1 MELNNKEIIL
11 KKIENIVTPVAESM
25 NLSLVDIEYLQDG
38 GYWYVRIYVEK
49 ENEDITLEDCAALSN
64 KIDED
69 IDKLIDQRF
78 FLEVSS
84 PGIER
89 PLKKI
94 ADYIRFK
101 GEKAKLSLKHKVN
114 DNKNFEG
121 IIVDCKDN
129 IIFLEI
135 KEQEI
140 MEIPFSEIRK
150 ANLVYEFEEFLNRIF
165 REGIKI
171 I

>member
-49 ENEDITLEDCAALSN
+49 ENKDITLEDCAALSN

-150 ANLVYEFEEFLNRIF
+150 ANLVYEFEEF
-165 REGIKI
+165 
-171 I
+171 

>member
-94 ADYIRFK
+94 ADYIKFK

-150 ANLVYEFEEFLNRIF
+150 ANLVYEFEEF
-165 REGIKI
+165 
-171 I
+171 

>member
-25 NLSLVDIEYLQDG
+25 GLSLVDIEYLQDG

-94 ADYIRFK
+94 TDYIRFK

-114 DNKNFEG
+114 DNKKFEG

-150 ANLVYEFEEFLNRIF
+150 ANLVYEFEEF
-165 REGIKI
+165 
-171 I
+171 

>member
-11 KKIENIVTPVAESM
+11 KKIENIVTPVAESTG
-25 NLSLVDIEYLQDG
+25 LSLVDIEYLQDG

-150 ANLVYEFEEFLNRIF
+150 ANLVYEFEEF
-165 REGIKI
+165 
-171 I
+171 

>member
-1 MELNNKEIIL
+1 MELNNKEVIL
-11 KKIENIVTPVAESM
+11 KKIENIVTPVVEEM
-25 NLSLVDIEYLQDG
+25 KLSLVDIEYLQDG

-121 IIVDCKDN
+121 TIVDCKDN
-129 IIFLEI
+129 IVFLEI

-150 ANLVYEFEEFLNRIF
+150 ANLVYEFEEF
-165 REGIKI
+165 
-171 I
+171 

>member
-25 NLSLVDIEYLQDG
+25 GLSLVDIEYLQDG

-150 ANLVYEFEEFLNRIF
+150 ANLVYEFEEF
-165 REGIKI
+165 
-171 I
+171 

>member
-25 NLSLVDIEYLQDG
+25 GLSLVDIEYLQDG

-69 IDKLIDQRF
+69 IDRLIDQRF

-150 ANLVYEFEEFLNRIF
+150 ANLVYEFEEF
-165 REGIKI
+165 
-171 I
+171 

>member
-114 DNKNFEG
+114 DNKNFE
-121 IIVDCKDN
+121 IW
-129 IIFLEI
+129 
-135 KEQEI
+135 
-140 MEIPFSEIRK
+140 
-150 ANLVYEFEEFLNRIF
+150 
-165 REGIKI
+165 
-171 I
+171 

>member
-11 KKIENIVTPVAESM
+11 KKIENIVTPVVDEM
-25 NLSLVDIEYLQDG
+25 KLSLVDIEYLQDG

-69 IDKLIDQRF
+69 IDKIIDQRF

-101 GEKAKLSLKHKVN
+101 GEKVKLSLKHKVN

-121 IIVDCKDN
+121 IIVDCKEN
-129 IIFLEI
+129 IVFLEI

-150 ANLVYEFEEFLNRIF
+150 ANLVYEFEEF
-165 REGIKI
+165 
-171 I
+171 

>member
-11 KKIENIVTPVAESM
+11 KKIENIVIPVAESM
-25 NLSLVDIEYLQDG
+25 NLFLVDIEYLQDG

-89 PLKKI
+89 PLKKV

-135 KEQEI
+135 SEQEI

-150 ANLVYEFEEFLNRIF
+150 ANLVYEFEEF
-165 REGIKI
+165 
-171 I
+171 

>member
-101 GEKAKLSLKHKVN
+101 GEKAKLSLKHKVD

-150 ANLVYEFEEFLNRIF
+150 ANLVYEFEEF
-165 REGIKI
+165 
-171 I
+171 

>member
-25 NLSLVDIEYLQDG
+25 GLSLVDIEYLQDG

-64 KIDED
+64 KIDEN

-150 ANLVYEFEEFLNRIF
+150 ANLVYEFEEF
-165 REGIKI
+165 
-171 I
+171 

>member
-25 NLSLVDIEYLQDG
+25 GLSLVDIEYLQDG

-84 PGIER
+84 PGIEI

-150 ANLVYEFEEFLNRIF
+150 ANLVYEFEEF
-165 REGIKI
+165 
-171 I
+171 

>member
-1 MELNNKEIIL
+1 MCR
-11 KKIENIVTPVAESM
+11 NITSSSFLA
-25 NLSLVDIEYLQDG
+25 NLHAIR
-38 GYWYVRIYVEK
+38 YVRIYVEK

-150 ANLVYEFEEFLNRIF
+150 ANLVYEFEEF
-165 REGIKI
+165 
-171 I
+171 

>member
-25 NLSLVDIEYLQDG
+25 GLSLVDIEYLQDG

-101 GEKAKLSLKHKVN
+101 GEKTKLSLKHKVN

-150 ANLVYEFEEFLNRIF
+150 ANLVYEFEEF
-165 REGIKI
+165 
-171 I
+171 

>member
-101 GEKAKLSLKHKVN
+101 SEKAKLSLKHKVN

-150 ANLVYEFEEFLNRIF
+150 ANLVYEFEEF
-165 REGIKI
+165 
-171 I
+171 

>member
-150 ANLVYEFEEFLNRIF
+150 ANLVYEFEEF
-165 REGIKI
+165 
-171 I
+171 

>member
-25 NLSLVDIEYLQDG
+25 GLSLVDIEYLQDG

-89 PLKKI
+89 PLKKF

-150 ANLVYEFEEFLNRIF
+150 ANLVYEFEEF
-165 REGIKI
+165 
-171 I
+171 

>member
-25 NLSLVDIEYLQDG
+25 GLSLVDIEYLQDG

-49 ENEDITLEDCAALSN
+49 KNEDITLEDCAALSN

-150 ANLVYEFEEFLNRIF
+150 ANLVYEFEEF
-165 REGIKI
+165 
-171 I
+171 

>member
-25 NLSLVDIEYLQDG
+25 GLSLVDIEYLQNG

-150 ANLVYEFEEFLNRIF
+150 ANLVYEFEEF
-165 REGIKI
+165 
-171 I
+171 

>member
-49 ENEDITLEDCAALSN
+49 QNEDITLEDCAALSN

-150 ANLVYEFEEFLNRIF
+150 ANLVYEFEEF
-165 REGIKI
+165 
-171 I
+171 

>member
-25 NLSLVDIEYLQDG
+25 GLSLVNIEYLQDG

-69 IDKLIDQRF
+69 IDRLIDQRF

-150 ANLVYEFEEFLNRIF
+150 ANLVYEFEEF
-165 REGIKI
+165 
-171 I
+171 

>member
-25 NLSLVDIEYLQDG
+25 GLSLVDIEYLQDG

-49 ENEDITLEDCAALSN
+49 ENKDITLEDCAALSN

-150 ANLVYEFEEFLNRIF
+150 ANLVYEFEEF
-165 REGIKI
+165 
-171 I
+171 

>member
-1 MELNNKEIIL
+1 MEKNNKENIL
-11 KKIENIVTPVAESM
+11 KKIEAIVTPIVIEM

-38 GYWYVRIYVEK
+38 GYWYVRVYVENL
-49 ENEDITLEDCAALSN
+49 EGDITLEDCAAISN

-69 IDKLIDQRF
+69 IDKLIEQRF

-94 ADYIRFK
+94 EDYIRFI
-101 GEKAKLSLKHKVN
+101 GEKVKLSLKHKVD

-121 IIVDCKDN
+121 IIVDYKDST
-129 IIFLEI
+129 IYLEVED
-135 KEQEI
+135 KKI
-140 MEIPFSEIRK
+140 MEIPFSEVRK
-150 ANLVYEFEEFLNRIF
+150 ANLVYEFEEF
-165 REGIKI
+165 
-171 I
+171 

>member
-1 MELNNKEIIL
+1 MELNDKEIIL

-150 ANLVYEFEEFLNRIF
+150 ANLVYEFEEF
-165 REGIKI
+165 
-171 I
+171 

>member
-25 NLSLVDIEYLQDG
+25 GLSLVDIEYLQDG

-94 ADYIRFK
+94 TDYIRFK

-114 DNKNFEG
+114 EKKNFEG

-150 ANLVYEFEEFLNRIF
+150 ANLVYEFEEF
-165 REGIKI
+165 
-171 I
+171 

>member
-1 MELNNKEIIL
+1 MEKNNKENIL
-11 KKIENIVTPVAESM
+11 KKIETIVTPVVNEM

-38 GYWYVRIYVEK
+38 GYWYVRVYVENL
-49 ENEDITLEDCAALSN
+49 EGDITLEDCAAISN

-69 IDKLIDQRF
+69 IDKLIEQRF

-94 ADYIRFK
+94 EDYIRFK
-101 GEKAKLSLKHKVN
+101 GEKAKISLKHKVD

-121 IIVDCKDN
+121 IIADCKDST
-129 IIFLEI
+129 IYLEI
-135 KEQEI
+135 EDEKI
-140 MEIPFSEIRK
+140 MEIPFSEVRK
-150 ANLVYEFEEFLNRIF
+150 ANLVYEFEEF
-165 REGIKI
+165 
-171 I
+171 

>member
-25 NLSLVDIEYLQDG
+25 GLSLVDIEYLQDG

-64 KIDED
+64 KIDKD

-150 ANLVYEFEEFLNRIF
+150 ANLVYEFEEF
-165 REGIKI
+165 
-171 I
+171 